1 MSRELLIIDTDP
13 GVDDAWAILMALS
26 NPAFEV
32 KALTVVGGN
41 VGLACTTLNALRLV
55 ELAGTE
61 TPVYAGSS
69 APLLHPAADAAFV
82 HGEDGFGD
90 AGLGVP
96 TRSLQTE
103 HAALALIRYARMN
116 PRQITLVALGPLTNI
131 ALALKLEPRLPH
143 LFKGLVIMGGAVSGR
158 GNTSVLSAEFNIGFD
173 PEAAHLVTSAWPQY
187 TLVDWEATLAHAP
200 SVSEV
205 ESWLRG
211 SSTRCRFMHQISRR
225 TLEFVQRMEAGQWAW
240 ADPLAMF
247 VALNPDQIRRQVRR
261 GLKIALEGAHTRGA
275 TLVDMGQ
282 RLDWPQQADIVL
294 EVDHQAF
301 HASMRAA
308 LA

>member
-26 NPAFEV
+26 NPAVEV

-55 ELAGTE
+55 ELAGSE
-61 TPVYAGSS
+61 TPIYAGSS
-69 APLLHPAADAAFV
+69 MPLLHPAADAGFV

-90 AGLGVP
+90 AGLSVP

-103 HAALALIRYARMN
+103 HAALALIRYARMH
-116 PRQITLVALGPLTNI
+116 PRQISLVALGPLTNV

-143 LFKGLVIMGGAVSGR
+143 LLKNLLIMGGAVSGR
-158 GNTSVLSAEFNIGFD
+158 GNTAALNAEFNIGFD
-173 PEAAHLVTSAWPQY
+173 PEAAYMVTSAWPNY

-200 SVSEV
+200 AVDEV
-205 ESWLRG
+205 ERWLAGR
-211 SSTRCRFMHQISRR
+211 SPRTRFMHQISRK
-225 TLEFVQRMEAGQWAW
+225 TLQFVQQTGSSSWAW

-247 VALNPDQIRRQVRR
+247 VALNPDKVRRKLRR
-261 GLKIALEGAHTRGA
+261 GLRVALEGEHTRGA
-275 TLVDMGQ
+275 TLVDMDQ
-282 RLDWPQQADIVL
+282 RLGWPAHADIVL
-294 EVDHQAF
+294 EVDTEAF
-301 HASMRAA
+301 HAGMRAA